1 MPVMTRTPSTEHAVR
16 PSGARRGVVV
26 AGLITAGMLGAPLV
40 AEAALMPAA
49 AAVIRPAA
57 VPSPRMMPRD
67 GDAGPPRQG
76 GESDWA
82 LLAVLGGVLVAGAGA
97 FSVYLVRRPA

>member
-1 MPVMTRTPSTEHAVR
+1 
-16 PSGARRGVVV
+16 VV

-49 AAVIRPAA
+49 AVVRPAS
-57 VPSPRMMPRD
+57 VPAPRMMPRD
-67 GDAGPPRQG
+67 GDSGPARQG
-76 GESDWA
+76 GESEWA

>member
-1 MPVMTRTPSTEHAVR
+1 VPVMTRTPAIEQAVR
-16 PSGARRGVVV
+16 PSGAYRGVVV

-40 AEAALMPAA
+40 ADAALMPS
-49 AAVIRPAA
+49 AAVVRPAA
-57 VPSPRMMPRD
+57 VPAPGVMVRD
-67 GDAGPPRQG
+67 GDGGPSRRG
-76 GESDWA
+76 IESDWA